1 MPLEYPEASNATAD
15 NPSTYKNPKDWPAD
29 HELHELGA
37 FDYGQP
43 QGEAG
48 ILPDLPFNH
57 PGEIAPLTLD
67 TGSHVNLIGAAPATI
82 PPVPLIPSVVLH
94 GSPLGSETP
103 SQQTSTEPIPSYMT
117 PEAIRARNLIL
128 SCNLPRRT
136 GKVTGKPRSPGR
148 HVSFSDDPQPSKRQ
162 KRDNNC
168 CND

>member
-1 MPLEYPEASNATAD
+1 MVSTDLLTVPKDAADEKADVLLKPTTNIVGNTSLSAVSRPNVAGEDIESPNIASMPLEYPEASNATAD

-29 HELHELGA
+29 HELHELRA

-94 GSPLGSETP
+94 GSL
-103 SQQTSTEPIPSYMT
+103 
-117 PEAIRARNLIL
+117 
-128 SCNLPRRT
+128 
-136 GKVTGKPRSPGR
+136 
-148 HVSFSDDPQPSKRQ
+148 
-162 KRDNNC
+162 
-168 CND
+168 